1 MCHIALHNELG
12 LTTLRSRRR
21 SFPQRQRSSGAT
33 KAMPISHKQM
43 SSITGAGV
51 EAQALTTKMLTM
63 QADAG
68 LTIAMRMPMLMKGAL
83 GDSKGQ
89 REAAKAV
96 SEKMS
101 AVMESGFAAS
111 QAAAMFWWGLAL
123 NPLAHVDYAEA
134 AAKAASSTL
143 EPFSKRTRAN
153 AARLTG
159 RRKR

>member
-1 MCHIALHNELG
+1 MAISNKSVRAL
-12 LTTLRSRRR
+12 
-21 SFPQRQRSSGAT
+21 
-33 KAMPISHKQM
+33 
-43 SSITGAGV
+43 TGAGV

-68 LTIAMRMPMLMKGAL
+68 LTIAMRMPMLLKGAL
-83 GDSKGQ
+83 GDAGGQ

-101 AVMESGFAAS
+101 AVMESGFAAG

-123 NPLAHVDYAEA
+123 NPLARVDLTEA
-134 AAKAASSTL
+134 AAKVANSTL

-159 RRKR
+159 RGRRR

>member
-1 MCHIALHNELG
+1 MAI
-12 LTTLRSRRR
+12 SRK
-21 SFPQRQRSSGAT
+21 P
-33 KAMPISHKQM
+33 M
-43 SSITGAGV
+43 SSVTGAGV
-51 EAQALTTKMLTM
+51 EAQALTAKMLTM

-83 GDSKGQ
+83 GDARGQ

-101 AVMESGFAAS
+101 AVMESGFAAG
-111 QAAAMFWWGLAL
+111 QAAAMFWLGMAL

-134 AAKAASSTL
+134 AAKLASSTL
-143 EPFSKRTRAN
+143 EPFSKRTTAN
-153 AARLTG
+153 VARLTG

>member
-1 MCHIALHNELG
+1 
-12 LTTLRSRRR
+12 
-21 SFPQRQRSSGAT
+21 
-33 KAMPISHKQM
+33 MPISRKPM
-43 SSITGAGV
+43 SSVTGAGV
-51 EAQALTTKMLTM
+51 EAQALTAKMLTM

-83 GDSKGQ
+83 GDVRGQ

-101 AVMESGFAAS
+101 AVMESGFAAG
-111 QAAAMFWWGLAL
+111 QAAAMFWLGMAL

-134 AAKAASSTL
+134 AAKLASSTL
-143 EPFSKRTRAN
+143 EPFSKRTTAN
-153 AARLTG
+153 AARLTR